1 MCTRVAWVALVAP
14 ALLAGP
20 IQSGIGSAGTREQ
33 VPLVEATRGSDSD
46 TVRALLSS
54 GANAREASADGTTAL
69 HWASHRDDLEL
80 AELLI
85 RAGGAVNAANDL
97 GATPLWNACEN
108 GSSSMVARL
117 LEAGANPDAALL
129 AGETPLMMAAR
140 AGAPEVVAQLL
151 AHGADPERRGTRGQT
166 ALMWAVAQQHA
177 DVVAE
182 LLTHGVDVHARS
194 DVWSQVMAA
203 PPHGLP
209 EHNRNIPHGGNT
221 ALLFASRIGDLASA
235 RLLVAAGANVDDQD
249 AWGVSATVLAVH
261 SGYADLVE
269 FLLGQGA
276 DASAADAGF
285 SALHEAV
292 MRRDQ
297 RMTAALL
304 EHSADPNTAL
314 ATWTPKRRASRDFNY
329 APSLIGATPFWLAA
343 RFAEP
348 ALMRLLAEH
357 GADPRAIHD
366 VRYRVT
372 GVRRHELRHDATTP
386 LMAAVGM
393 GPAVRAWIEPRRS
406 EPTDAILDAV
416 TLALEL
422 GVDSNTADPQGDTAL
437 HAAARLGRDPII
449 TQLVE
454 HGADLRAENRD
465 GQTPLDLAMAEE
477 HLDSTLDLLRPLDP
491 GAPVG
496 PE

>member
-1 MCTRVAWVALVAP
+1 
-14 ALLAGP
+14 
-20 IQSGIGSAGTREQ
+20 
-33 VPLVEATRGSDSD
+33 
-46 TVRALLSS
+46 
-54 GANAREASADGTTAL
+54 
-69 HWASHRDDLEL
+69 
-80 AELLI
+80 
-85 RAGGAVNAANDL
+85 
-97 GATPLWNACEN
+97 
-108 GSSSMVARL
+108 
-117 LEAGANPDAALL
+117 
-129 AGETPLMMAAR
+129 
-140 AGAPEVVAQLL
+140 
-151 AHGADPERRGTRGQT
+151 
-166 ALMWAVAQQHA
+166 MWAVAQQHA
-177 DVVAE
+177 DVVAV

-209 EHNRNIPHGGNT
+209 EHNRIIPHGGNT
-221 ALLFASRIGDLASA
+221 ALLFAARIGDLASA

-269 FLLGQGA
+269 FVLGQGA

-292 MRRDQ
+292 MRRDE
-297 RMTAALL
+297 RMAAALL
-304 EHSADPNTAL
+304 EHGADPNTSL
-314 ATWTPKRRASRDFNY
+314 ATWTPKRRTSQDFNY

-357 GADPRAIHD
+357 GADPRALHD
-366 VRYRVT
+366 VRYRVNS
-372 GVRRHELRHDATTP
+372 VRRHEPRHDATTS
-386 LMAAVGM
+386 LMAALGM
-393 GPAVRAWIEPRRS
+393 GPAVRAWVEPRRS
-406 EPTDAILDAV
+406 EPTYAILDAV
-416 TLALEL
+416 RLALEL
-422 GVDSNTADPQGDTAL
+422 GVDPNTADPQGNTAL

-465 GQTPLDLAMAEE
+465 GETPLALAMAEE

-491 GAPVG
+491 GTLADPR
-496 PE
+496 